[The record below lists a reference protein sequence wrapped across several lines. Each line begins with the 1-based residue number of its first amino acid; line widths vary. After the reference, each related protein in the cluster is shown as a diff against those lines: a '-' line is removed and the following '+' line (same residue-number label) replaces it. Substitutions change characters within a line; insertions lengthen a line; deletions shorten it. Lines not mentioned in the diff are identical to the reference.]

1 MKKTI
6 ILTLLTFLTLGTRA
20 GDYQYLV
27 FTLTDGTTKAV
38 TANNLT
44 ISFTD
49 GNLVAASSSETLAT
63 LPLSSLTQME
73 FSTDG
78 TTGIEGINANTLI
91 TDSATAIY
99 DMNGRQMPSGSA
111 LPKGVYIVKTQNRTL
126 KVNIK

>member
-38 TANNLT
+38 TANSLT

-49 GNLVAASSSETLAT
+49 GNLVAASSGETLAT

-99 DMNGRQMPSGSA
+99 DMNGRQMSSGSA

>member
-38 TANNLT
+38 TANSLT
-44 ISFTD
+44 ISFMD